1 MSNIQNKERMLKV
14 VRENLQLTCKSKH
27 SLPSILKARRAWNTV
42 FQVQKVSNCHLRLM
56 CTEKLSFKTDGERR
70 TFQHNYRLRQ
80 FMTTKAAL
88 QNTLH
93 GGWRKSLNESA
104 KQDTFHDRKKLTK
117 ITRKESSVSGVH
129 KLLILIGKREKNQS
143 IRL

>member
-14 VRENLQLTCKSKH
+14 VRENLQLTCESKH
-27 SLPSILKARRAWNTV
+27 SLPSVLKARRAWNTV
-42 FQVQKVSNCHLRLM
+42 FQALKVSSCHLRLM
-56 CTEKLSFKTDGERR
+56 CPEKLSFKTCGEGR

-80 FMTTKAAL
+80 FMPTKAAL

-93 GGWRKSLNESA
+93 KEWRKSLNESIE
-104 KQDTFHDRKKLTK
+104 QNTFHERKELTK
-117 ITRKESSVSGVH
+117 RARKESSVSGIH
-129 KLLILIGKREKNQS
+129 KLLILIGEREKNQS